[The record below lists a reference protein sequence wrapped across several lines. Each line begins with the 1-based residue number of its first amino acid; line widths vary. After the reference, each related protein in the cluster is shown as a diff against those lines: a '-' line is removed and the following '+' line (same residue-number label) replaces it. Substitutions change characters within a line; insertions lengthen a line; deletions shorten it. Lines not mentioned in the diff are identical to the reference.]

1 MIIQET
7 YIDEFGVRHENLIRT
22 YSNAKKVI
30 KQLET
35 GIEYDEAIDILP
47 IRFTYAETDKDVVFE
62 VEPIE
67 ELEVEEGDEPILE
80 SEVVEDV

>member
-7 YIDEFGVRHENLIRT
+7 YIDENGVRHENLIRT

-35 GIEYDEAIDILP
+35 GVEYNEAIDIVP
-47 IRFTYAETDKDVVFE
+47 VRYTYAETDKDVVVE
-62 VEPIE
+62 VDP
-67 ELEVEEGDEPILE
+67 ELELEQEVEEETEEIE
-80 SEVVEDV
+80 T

>member
-47 IRFTYAETDKDVVFE
+47 IRFTYAETDKDVYKE
-62 VEPIE
+62 NEI
-67 ELEVEEGDEPILE
+67 VEEMEKDYE
-80 SEVVEDV
+80 